1 MTAEA
6 YLAWERE
13 QQRKHEF
20 DRGDVFAMAG
30 GSPRHNALCA
40 AVTGELFATLR
51 AGECR
56 VLTSDQRVSL
66 RAREKYVY
74 PDVTVICGRLELE
87 EGTRDVVANPSLVVE
102 VLSKSTE
109 RYDRGSKWQSY
120 RQVASLEDYLL
131 VSQQTAMIEHYQR
144 QADGSWRFTVVGP
157 GERVTSKRGATL
169 AVDAVYDGVFELPG
183 DEDDADVEAS

>member
-6 YLAWERE
+6 YLAWERL
-13 QQRKHEF
+13 QQHKHEF
-20 DRGDVFAMAG
+20 ANGDVFAMAG

-51 AGECR
+51 GSECR

-74 PDVTVICGRLELE
+74 PDVTVIRGGLELE
-87 EGTRDVVANPSLVVE
+87 EGTRDVATNPSLVVE
-102 VLSKSTE
+102 VLSKGTE
-109 RYDRGSKWQSY
+109 RYDRGSKWESY

-131 VSQQTAMIEHYQR
+131 VSQRAAMIEHYQR
-144 QADGSWRFTVVGP
+144 QADGSWRFMVAGP
-157 GERVTSKRGATL
+157 GEHVTSKRGATL
-169 AVDAVYDGVFELPG
+169 AVDAVYAGVFELPG
-183 DEDDADVEAS
+183 DDDEAG